1 MSTVLAVVL
10 VATGVA
16 AAPEGGVAVALE
28 GGIVGLVLLL
38 ASLWRWPR
46 LLAPTLLLVAVPWG
60 VALVD
65 RALPAESVLA
75 GAGLLVVGELAGWSQ
90 DLAGVVPQSAA
101 DALRLALRTL
111 AMVAV
116 GAGTASVLL
125 AASAL
130 PAPGSLL
137 RLLAGLGA
145 ALAVVAFVA
154 LRRWEPA

>member
-1 MSTVLAVVL
+1 M
-10 VATGVA
+10 
-16 AAPEGGVAVALE
+16 
-28 GGIVGLVLLL
+28 
-38 ASLWRWPR
+38 
-46 LLAPTLLLVAVPWG
+46 
-60 VALVD
+60 
-65 RALPAESVLA
+65 
-75 GAGLLVVGELAGWSQ
+75 
-90 DLAGVVPQSAA
+90 VPQSAA

-116 GAGTASVLL
+116 GAATASVLL

-145 ALAVVAFVA
+145 ALALVAFVA